1 MRPPK
6 KPPPIGELKI
16 KVEKNMMKK
25 KKASPVQKSD
35 GYLPLLVKDKPG
47 DISLWLTNTK
57 ILMELSWYIQC
68 SQQASPAAVL
78 ESLGQS
84 GRNLKSLQMPR
95 PSP

>member
-1 MRPPK
+1 MKREINTNKANRISRTKSEKAIMGASLTRAPREETSEEKEK
-6 KPPPIGELKI
+6 KGADE
-16 KVEKNMMKK
+16 
-25 KKASPVQKSD
+25 
-35 GYLPLLVKDKPG
+35 
-47 DISLWLTNTK
+47 
-57 ILMELSWYIQC
+57 QC